1 MKVVAAFFCSLVLGN
16 VLFAQSEVNFDFGVR
31 AGVPITK
38 PLAESATE
46 LVNGVPCCF
55 TSTDS
60 IARTFIVGPAFGVT
74 FFDWMRVEFDVL
86 HRPWRQAGEI
96 STFPATTPSSTTR
109 IDGTLW
115 DFPVMANYRFLSGA
129 VRPYAGAGLVLL
141 RSVSATHQVT
151 DIIPFPKTLVNRS
164 SGDEGFPAYTAQAG
178 VEWKHAHFL
187 IRPEARYSYW
197 RQLSTSFGP
206 IIQRNQVELLV
217 GFAFETSKN
226 NK

>member
-16 VLFAQSEVNFDFGVR
+16 VVFAQSEVNFDLGTR

-38 PLAESATE
+38 PLAESET
-46 LVNGVPCCF
+46 LCCF

-60 IARTFIVGPAFGVT
+60 LARTFIVGPAFGVT
-74 FFDWMRVEFDVL
+74 FFDRMRVEFDVL

-115 DFPVMANYRFLSGA
+115 DFPVMANYRFLTGA

-206 IIQRNQVELLV
+206 IIQRNQVEFLV
-217 GFAFETSKN
+217 GFAFETTKN

>member
-1 MKVVAAFFCSLVLGN
+1 MKVIGAILFSLIFGSL
-16 VLFAQSEVNFDFGVR
+16 LFGQSGLNLDFGAR

-38 PLAESATE
+38 PLAESETA

-60 IARTFIVGPAFGVT
+60 IARTFIVGPAFGLT
-74 FFDWMRVEFDVL
+74 FLDRIRVEFDAL
-86 HRPWRQAGEI
+86 HRPWREVHET
-96 STFPATTPSSTTR
+96 STFPPTTPSSTTR

-141 RSVSATHQVT
+141 RSVSATHQVS
-151 DIIPFPKTLVNRS
+151 DIITIQKTVVNRS

-178 VEWKHAHFL
+178 LEWKHAHFV

-206 IIQRNQVELLV
+206 IIQRNQVEFLV
-217 GFAFETSKN
+217 GFAFEPSKN
-226 NK
+226 K